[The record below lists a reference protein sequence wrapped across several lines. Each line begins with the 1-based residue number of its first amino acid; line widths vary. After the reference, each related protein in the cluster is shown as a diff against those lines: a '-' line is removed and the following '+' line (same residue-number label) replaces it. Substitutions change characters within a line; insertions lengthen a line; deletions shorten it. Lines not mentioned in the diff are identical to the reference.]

1 MHQVE
6 SVLGAIREFLS
17 ADFPLYTDILR
28 RSFKAVDPVFVR
40 LKYTDFFWHCSTTVP
55 GWLPRVVLASAEA
68 ESDGSVRLL
77 TLWKAIDSYPE
88 AEHWV
93 LTHAFDEARH
103 SKLFLHL
110 VGLAFPQAVSRE
122 DLAAVRRRL
131 NSITKSD
138 IVKSDNRASE
148 ELFIDHLLKINM
160 GEIRTRIHMH
170 LLAPVIF
177 NLTPAENQP
186 EMARILECLDRDEV
200 RHIAYTVQ
208 ILEEWA
214 RNGGASR
221 MGRMYADNLVAF
233 HHRTM
238 QETEG
243 ALKQFGCGQFPELLE
258 I

>member
-1 MHQVE
+1 MDQVE
-6 SVLGAIREFLS
+6 SVLGAVREFLS
-17 ADFPLYTDILR
+17 ADCPLYTDILR
-28 RSFKAVDPVFVR
+28 RSFEVVDPVFVR
-40 LKYTDFFWHCSTTVP
+40 PKYSDFFWHCATTVP
-55 GWLPRVVLASAEA
+55 GWLPQVVRASAEA

-77 TLWKAIDSYPE
+77 TLWKAIDTYAE
-88 AEHWV
+88 AERWI
-93 LTHAFDEARH
+93 LSHALDEARH

-110 VGLAFPQAVSRE
+110 VALAFPQAVSPE
-122 DLAAVRRRL
+122 ELAITRSRL

-138 IVKSDNRASE
+138 IVKSDSRASE
-148 ELFIDHLLKINM
+148 EVFIDHLLKINM

-177 NLTPAENQP
+177 NLTPVEHQA
-186 EMARILECLDRDEV
+186 EMARILDGLDRDEV

-214 RNGGASR
+214 KNGGASR
-221 MGRMYADNLVAF
+221 MDQMYADNLHAF

-243 ALKQFGCGQFPELLE
+243 ALKQFGLGQFPELLE